1 MVKAAAPRILTA
13 NDLLEGDVVF
23 LGHGGW
29 VRDHRAA
36 RVARNAEEAA
46 AIEALGAE
54 ARAARQIIDPYLIEV
69 SLEAD
74 GTPAPL
80 RYRERLRTLG
90 PTVRPDLGKQA
101 ERSARRT
108 S

>member
-1 MVKAAAPRILTA
+1 MVKPAPARILTA

-36 RVARNAEEAA
+36 RVAYTADDAA
-46 AIEALGAE
+46 ALEQEGAK
-54 ARAARQIIDPYLIEV
+54 AKAQRLIIDPYLIDV
-69 SLEAD
+69 SPDARE
-74 GTPAPL
+74 TPEPL

-90 PTVRPDLGKQA
+90 PTVRRDLGKQA
-101 ERSARRT
+101 KTQAGG
-108 S
+108 